1 MNMNKYMD
9 MDVDMAMDTEMD
21 MDTDMGISEKK
32 VVIGYRITP
41 ILCPTDIG
49 IG

>member
-1 MNMNKYMD
+1 MD

-32 VVIGYRITP
+32 
-41 ILCPTDIG
+41 LLLDIG
-49 IG
+49 LLRYCARLILE